1 MHLFVLSVA
10 PTPDK
15 KRTDWYFDSERE
27 FIIARDRAMAVD
39 PYLTQRQDYISDATE
54 FNTWLDKERQCAS
67 D

>member
-1 MHLFVLSVA
+1 MPLFVLSVA

-27 FIIARDRAMAVD
+27 FLLARQRAIAVD
-39 PYLTQRQDYISDATE
+39 PYVVWRNDYISDAAE
-54 FNTWLDKERQCAS
+54 FNAWLDKEPQCAS

>member
-1 MHLFVLSVA
+1 MLLFVLSVA

-27 FIIARDRAMAVD
+27 FLRARERAIAVD
-39 PYLTQRQDYISDATE
+39 PYVVWHNDYISDAAE
-54 FNTWLDKERQCAS
+54 FNVWLDKELQCAS